1 MNPLSESQLPRVGDV
16 IATQVTHVAP
26 FGAFVKLTDDISG
39 LLVTNDPPP
48 AGTRLDVRV
57 EAVDPERRRVSVT
70 TV

>member
-1 MNPLSESQLPRVGDV
+1 MSESQLPRVGDV

>member
-1 MNPLSESQLPRVGDV
+1 MSESQLPRVGDV
-16 IATQVTHVAP
+16 ITTRVTHVAP

-70 TV
+70 AV